1 MDYSIDL
8 LYSYSDDRGEIKRY
22 LVSLINDDNEL
33 RNIEI
38 EVINNNLIEL
48 IERES
53 DELSED
59 EETFLYYVIDNW
71 TINHLIQ

>member
-48 IERES
+48 IEGES

-59 EETFLYYVIDNW
+59 EETFLYYAIDNW